1 MAGDGG
7 RHAETHSITHHHE
20 HPAQA
25 TTPPGAGTAT
35 TPAEARAV
43 LADFAQHDHATLRA
57 AARLL
62 IAQGATRSERTKGR
76 AWLAIL
82 GED

>member
-1 MAGDGG
+1 MTRPTD
-7 RHAETHSITHHHE
+7 
-20 HPAQA
+20 HPARA

-43 LADFAQHDHATLRA
+43 LADFAAHDHATLRA
-57 AARLL
+57 AARVL
-62 IAQGATRSERTKGR
+62 IAQGTTRSERTKGR

-82 GED
+82 GEDE